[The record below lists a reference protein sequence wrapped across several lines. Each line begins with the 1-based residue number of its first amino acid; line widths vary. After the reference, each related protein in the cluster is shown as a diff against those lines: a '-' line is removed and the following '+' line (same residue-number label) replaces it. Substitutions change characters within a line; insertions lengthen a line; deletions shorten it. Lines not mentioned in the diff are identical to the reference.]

1 MNRPGLHLRLLSNAE
16 GGGFEPPV
24 RLRARQFSKLLVSA
38 THPSFLKSM
47 LAELLSTISNA
58 VAKLV
63 FLFYSSKYYH
73 VIFRFLVKKYTFL
86 LIQFVLTSDSS
97 NLLTGLVSWLSLL
110 SKGIII
116 IPKLW
121 LRLLL
126 KSIKKFFAG
135 ASSTR
140 NTLMA
145 RSQKGVQSS

>member
-1 MNRPGLHLRLLSNAE
+1 MNRPGLHLRPLSNAE

-86 LIQFVLTSDSS
+86 LFQFIQTSDSS

-116 IPKLW
+116 NPKL
-121 LRLLL
+121 
-126 KSIKKFFAG
+126 G
-135 ASSTR
+135 
-140 NTLMA
+140 
-145 RSQKGVQSS
+145 

>member
-38 THPSFLKSM
+38 THPFFLKSM

-73 VIFRFLVKKYTFL
+73 VIFRFIVKKYTFL
-86 LIQFVLTSDSS
+86 LILFVLTSDSS

-116 IPKLW
+116 NPKLW

-126 KSIKKFFAG
+126 KCIKKFFVG
-135 ASSTR
+135 MFLTR
-140 NTLMA
+140 NLQMA
-145 RSQKGVQSS
+145 RSQKGARSS

>member
-86 LIQFVLTSDSS
+86 LIQFIHTSDSS

-110 SKGIII
+110 PKGIII
-116 IPKLW
+116 NPKL
-121 LRLLL
+121 
-126 KSIKKFFAG
+126 G
-135 ASSTR
+135 
-140 NTLMA
+140 
-145 RSQKGVQSS
+145 